1 MDICFK
7 NFQGEVTGQLVDTTI
22 GSSQLVADTR
32 ALLAGDFY
40 GVIFW
45 YLLARWPLARQ
56 RRSHAR

>member
-7 NFQGEVTGQLVDTTI
+7 NFQGEVTGRLVETTT
-22 GSSQLVADTR
+22 GTGPNVPDTR

-45 YLLARWPLARQ
+45 YLLGRWPLARQ
-56 RRSHAR
+56 TRPTGR

>member
-7 NFQGEVTGQLVDTTI
+7 NFQGQTTGELVESITGT
-22 GSSQLVADTR
+22 GRYAADTR

-56 RRSHAR
+56 ARSAGK

>member
-7 NFQGEVTGQLVDTTI
+7 NFQGEVTGQLVETSTGT
-22 GSSQLVADTR
+22 GSKVADTR

-56 RRSHAR
+56 SRCVGR